1 MLPKKAILKQEFQ
14 QMNINLP
21 ESLEIV
27 GEGKH
32 VEISTCGNSVKT
44 TEEDVYITNDM
55 RNYPK
60 DRIDEYYNFI
70 Y

>member
-1 MLPKKAILKQEFQ
+1 
-14 QMNINLP
+14 MNTNLP

-60 DRIDEYYNFI
+60 DRIDEYYNF